1 MDAPLRKMTPLLQV
15 KDLSVDFHIEYGTVH
30 AAKEVSFT
38 INRGETLALVGES
51 GSGKSVTALSI
62 LQLLPYPTAHHPGGS
77 ILLDGQE
84 LVGAPLSVLKTV
96 RGNRISMVFQE
107 PMTSLNPLHNIE
119 KQVNETLILHKGMSR
134 EAVRHR
140 TLELFHLVGLGEA
153 EKRLKAFPHEL
164 SGGQRQ
170 RVMIAMALANEP
182 DLLIADEPTTALDV
196 TIQAQILELLS
207 GLQHQLE
214 MAMLF
219 ITHDL
224 GVVRK
229 VADHVCVMNNG
240 EIVERGATSEIFNAP
255 SHPYTRHLLDSEPA
269 GSPPENPD
277 SQPIMR
283 TENLR
288 VWYPIKAGILRRT
301 MDYVKAVDGV
311 TVGVNAGQT
320 IGVVGESGSG
330 KTTLGL
336 ALLRLTA
343 SNGLIH
349 FKEQM
354 IQGLKSRA
362 LRPLRREIQMIFQD
376 PFGSLSP
383 RMSIGQIIEEGLKIH
398 QIVDTPEEREA
409 LIIEALEE
417 VGLEPES
424 RDRYPHEFSGG
435 QRQRVAI
442 ARAIV
447 LKPEFIVLDE
457 PTSSLDVSVQA
468 QIIELLQ
475 KLQQEH
481 GLAYLFISHDLKVVR
496 SMANYV
502 IVMQN
507 GKIVEQGLADEIF
520 DNPQEDYTKALMA
533 AAFELETVSDG
544 VVKT

>member
-1 MDAPLRKMTPLLQV
+1 
-15 KDLSVDFHIEYGTVH
+15 
-30 AAKEVSFT
+30 
-38 INRGETLALVGES
+38 
-51 GSGKSVTALSI
+51 
-62 LQLLPYPTAHHPGGS
+62 
-77 ILLDGQE
+77 
-84 LVGAPLSVLKTV
+84 
-96 RGNRISMVFQE
+96 
-107 PMTSLNPLHNIE
+107 
-119 KQVNETLILHKGMSR
+119 
-134 EAVRHR
+134 
-140 TLELFHLVGLGEA
+140 
-153 EKRLKAFPHEL
+153 
-164 SGGQRQ
+164 
-170 RVMIAMALANEP
+170 
-182 DLLIADEPTTALDV
+182 
-196 TIQAQILELLS
+196 
-207 GLQHQLE
+207 
-214 MAMLF
+214 
-219 ITHDL
+219 
-224 GVVRK
+224 
-229 VADHVCVMNNG
+229 
-240 EIVERGATSEIFNAP
+240 
-255 SHPYTRHLLDSEPA
+255 
-269 GSPPENPD
+269 
-277 SQPIMR
+277 
-283 TENLR
+283 
-288 VWYPIKAGILRRT
+288 
-301 MDYVKAVDGV
+301 
-311 TVGVNAGQT
+311 
-320 IGVVGESGSG
+320 
-330 KTTLGL
+330 
-336 ALLRLTA
+336 
-343 SNGLIH
+343 
-349 FKEQM
+349 M
-354 IQGLKSRA
+354 IQGLKSRD